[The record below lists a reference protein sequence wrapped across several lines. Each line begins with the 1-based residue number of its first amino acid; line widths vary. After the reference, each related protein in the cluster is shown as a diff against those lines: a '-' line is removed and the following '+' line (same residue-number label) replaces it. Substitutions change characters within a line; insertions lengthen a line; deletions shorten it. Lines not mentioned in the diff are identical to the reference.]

1 MSELNAEKTSLFT
14 GCLFLKSNIICCL
27 MCNSAIEMVCNL
39 MESFLRPLRPVMDP
53 QKDYHAGE
61 ESGSTLGQLIHLLR
75 TVTLWGYWNSQ
86 IYFSQS
92 TSLWRQS
99 THYEILDSGSASLA
113 SL

>member
-1 MSELNAEKTSLFT
+1 
-14 GCLFLKSNIICCL
+14 
-27 MCNSAIEMVCNL
+27 MVCNL
-39 MESFLRPLRPVMDP
+39 MERFLRPLRPVMDP
-53 QKDYHAGE
+53 HKDYHAGE

-75 TVTLWGYWNSQ
+75 TVTLWGFWNSQ

-92 TSLWRQS
+92 TSQWRQS